1 MTAQISNAKIAE
13 ALRKT
18 HGNFMLSAQ
27 MLKCSRVMIWSRV
40 KKSEELQKIVE
51 DERAGF
57 VDVAE
62 GALYSAT
69 LNGEAWAIQ
78 FTLRNLGRDRG
89 YFEKQQQEIT
99 GKDGGPI
106 KEEITLNVAEEVK
119 KVAHLL
125 PDVRQ

>member
-57 VDVAE
+57 VDIAE
-62 GALYSAT
+62 GALYTAI
-69 LNGEAWAIQ
+69 LNGEPWAIQ
-78 FTLRNLGRDRG
+78 FTLKGIGKDRG
-89 YFEKQQQEIT
+89 HNEKTQQEIT

-106 KEEITLNVAEEVK
+106 SIVREMSDEEIEKRAREILDK
-119 KVAHLL
+119 RRK
-125 PDVRQ
+125 